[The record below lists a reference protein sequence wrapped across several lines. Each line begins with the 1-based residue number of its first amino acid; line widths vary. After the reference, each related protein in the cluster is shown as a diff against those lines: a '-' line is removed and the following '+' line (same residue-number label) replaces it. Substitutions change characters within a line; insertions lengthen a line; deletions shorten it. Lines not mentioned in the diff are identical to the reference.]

1 MTNAIIFAEIFFLK
15 TSFNIISF
23 YILLG
28 ISDHW
33 SVLRLYIFK
42 RKTTLFDCIVFAIR
56 KVP

>member
-1 MTNAIIFAEIFFLK
+1 MTNAIIFAEMFFKDIFQYYKL
-15 TSFNIISF
+15 

-33 SVLRLYIFK
+33 SVLRLYFFK

>member
-1 MTNAIIFAEIFFLK
+1 MTNAIIFAEMFFKDIFQYYK
-15 TSFNIISF
+15 
-23 YILLG
+23 LLG

-33 SVLRLYIFK
+33 SVLRLYFFK

>member
-1 MTNAIIFAEIFFLK
+1 MTNAFIFAEMFFKDIFQYYK
-15 TSFNIISF
+15 
-23 YILLG
+23 LLG

-33 SVLRLYIFK
+33 SVLRLYFFK